1 MFCSTQSAKI
11 VLKNRLELTIISK
24 ILPLSGLKIVSTCDS
39 VTRARLSHA
48 ESKFT
53 PREGY
58 KNIHMIILIMCNL
71 D

>member
-1 MFCSTQSAKI
+1 MCFKILYLSLTNVLFNAKCAKI

-24 ILPLSGLKIVSTCDS
+24 ILPLSGLKIVSTCDA

-53 PREGY
+53 PRGR
-58 KNIHMIILIMCNL
+58 
-71 D
+71 